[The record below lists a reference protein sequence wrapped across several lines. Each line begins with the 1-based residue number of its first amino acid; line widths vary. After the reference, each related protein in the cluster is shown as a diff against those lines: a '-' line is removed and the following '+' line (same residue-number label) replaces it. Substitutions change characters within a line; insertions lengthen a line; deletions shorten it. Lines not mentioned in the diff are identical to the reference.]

1 MEIRVEA
8 HGPHVAVVT
17 IDNQPRRNAMTRQMM
32 AELAAQWDALEQAEL
47 SLHRPDRRRR
57 PGLSARAPT
66 WPATSPPIPRWPPSS
81 TTPC

>member
-1 MEIRVEA
+1 MEIRVEP

-32 AELAAQWDALEQAEL
+32 AELARLWDALERGEL
-47 SLHRPDRRRR
+47 PLYRPDRRGRLA
-57 PGLSARAPT
+57 PSARAPT
-66 WPATSPPIPRWPPSS
+66 WAATSPPRPRWPPSS